1 MFHIKMED
9 CTYGKVSCKAKPSVQ
24 NTNVYCQDQQ
34 NVFNLPIDNN
44 AGGFFLCFQLKL
56 DVTTSRL

>member
-9 CTYGKVSCKAKPSVQ
+9 RTHGKVSYKAKPTVR

-56 DVTTSRL
+56 DVTTSGL